1 MCGKH
6 FPPSPGRHFRSQPA
20 DLCTTQPKCTETS
33 RDSWMWSLHV
43 DAAIPVHQS
52 FSRDTR
58 YQCKASFGRVTKLQ
72 STAIFFLSISKR
84 YQKVWIDTSMIAS
97 LFLDLSA
104 NTVIMQRQLGSG
116 EWWSQVS
123 ICHATCWSVTVIF
136 LISYQARVWC
146 NHIMAK
152 LSFCLW
158 HIHRHSFWTFKSI
171 SPWAKHLEIDHWGIC
186 SQKFQID
193 AQITSQEWSPMNL
206 LTLQCIFWLAN
217 RAYMNLELA
226 KWL

>member
-1 MCGKH
+1 MWILHSHISFLLFHVPGLILKMILITPTWIVGIIPGVLKTILAISREVYY
-6 FPPSPGRHFRSQPA
+6 FPSPERHFRSQPA

-84 YQKVWIDTSMIAS
+84 YQKVWIDTSVIAS

-136 LISYQARVWC
+136 LIS
-146 NHIMAK
+146 
-152 LSFCLW
+152 
-158 HIHRHSFWTFKSI
+158 
-171 SPWAKHLEIDHWGIC
+171 
-186 SQKFQID
+186 
-193 AQITSQEWSPMNL
+193 
-206 LTLQCIFWLAN
+206 
-217 RAYMNLELA
+217 
-226 KWL
+226 